1 MAETVVTYTI
11 RDSGSP
17 GHPAFRYHVQVDNTP
32 VATSVAL
39 STQASRSSLDLS
51 SQFNTSFE
59 RHRGGGISPEALV
72 LGMLASELVALGE
85 GWAWDKVTPLLR
97 SGSQRF
103 PVVASALPEVLNLP
117 WELLRLDGAAV
128 PRPGR
133 QVRHP
138 PSLPRVDRP
147 LEAFDGKLSPAPCG
161 YSSWPAPPRTSTPCM
176 YEKEEE
182 TLLKAIGST
191 HSVAFDSGD
200 LGSFEELPQRILR
213 TPVVVGFAGGG
224 LAFLPTSARTR
235 AGTEADMC
243 VPPWPAPSRDSS
255 CGVLRRTRFRTAVAF
270 GLC

>member
-59 RHRGGGISPEALV
+59 RHPGGGISPEALV

-138 PSLPRVDRP
+138 PPPPGRPSPGGLRRQPAPRP
-147 LEAFDGKLSPAPCG
+147 LWVLFMACA
-161 YSSWPAPPRTSTPCM
+161 PRTSTPCI
-176 YEKEEE
+176 
-182 TLLKAIGST
+182 TRRRRRPSSRPSGQPTASPST
-191 HSVAFDSGD
+191 RGISAASRSFASAFSGR
-200 LGSFEELPQRILR
+200 Q
-213 TPVVVGFAGGG
+213 
-224 LAFLPTSARTR
+224 
-235 AGTEADMC
+235 
-243 VPPWPAPSRDSS
+243 W
-255 CGVLRRTRFRTAVAF
+255 
-270 GLC
+270 